1 MRIHRLLPSLLLLL
15 LPCYTARAQSQN
27 TVPWD
32 SSGNSQLNGL
42 YNFRQVVWI
51 VGDNAGN
58 LSRTVALYGTINF
71 DGKGN
76 YSLNGTV
83 SDSTASGLQSHNLSG
98 TYTISAGGL
107 GYMDNP
113 ALDKG
118 TVFGTVSQGVF
129 VGSST
134 EDGIN
139 DIFIAAPAGTTPPT
153 TSSFRGSYWVAEF
166 NFPTTTAQAR
176 DALFRINPDGQG
188 SLGAINAIGYI
199 GSSGTKISQTVNGAL
214 YDFQNGFATVSYGG
228 NLTNQNLIAG
238 NRNLY
243 ISPDG
248 NLIFGGSPTGA
259 DMFVG
264 VRALSGAP
272 TPGIFSNLYYQA
284 GVDLDQSQPNVA
296 TLHSYFGSL
305 NATAD
310 STIAHQRLLSG
321 FESNAYD
328 YTYSDP
334 FTLEADA
341 SYDDFLGLHYIIG
354 AGGAIR
360 IGFGTETLQGINIAL
375 KAPDFSGSGVF
386 LNPTGVVNAASSAP
400 FTVGVS
406 PGLFLSLY
414 GTNLAQT
421 TSVDGTFP
429 TTLGGV
435 QVMIN
440 NRPAPLYVVRPDL
453 ILGVVPFGTTE
464 TVAAIQVTSNGQ
476 KSNTVTVF
484 RTLTTPGVF
493 TNPPGGIGYA
503 AALHTTDFSVV
514 TPLNPAKPGETLA
527 VFLTGLGSVSPAVA
541 DGSPGPANP
550 TSSAVASMAAYLDGK
565 IANVSFSGLA
575 PTLVGLY
582 QMNIQVP
589 AGVRSGDRYLDIAG
603 PDSYN
608 SQAVIPISGGAA
620 DSAAPFE
627 KAAIST
633 SRRHGRNLLHR
644 PAPGSQ
650 PAPSRRRLTQ

>member
-1 MRIHRLLPSLLLLL
+1 MRHHIFPALLLL
-15 LPCYTARAQSQN
+15 LPLLFQAQAQSQD
-27 TVPWD
+27 TIPWD
-32 SSGNSQLNGL
+32 NSGNSQLNGV
-42 YNFRQVVWI
+42 YNFRQTVWI

-58 LSRTVALYGTINF
+58 LSRTVALYGTITF
-71 DGKGN
+71 DGNGN
-76 YSLNGTV
+76 YSLNATV
-83 SDSTASGLQSHNLSG
+83 SDSTATGLQSHSLSG
-98 TYTISAGGL
+98 SYSISASGL
-107 GYMDNP
+107 GYMNNP

-118 TVFGTVSQGVF
+118 TVFGMVSQGVF
-129 VGSST
+129 IGSST

-139 DIFIAAPAGTTPPT
+139 DIFVAAPAGATPPT

-166 NFPTTTAQAR
+166 NFPTSTAQAR

-188 SLGAINAIGYI
+188 SLGTINATGYI
-199 GSSGTKISQTVNGAL
+199 GNSGTRISQTVNGAL
-214 YDFQNGFATVSYGG
+214 YSFQNGVATLSYGG
-228 NLTNQNLIAG
+228 DLNNQTVIAG

-243 ISPDG
+243 VSPDG
-248 NLIFGGSPTGA
+248 NLIFGGSPAGA

-264 VRALSGAP
+264 VRALSGP
-272 TPGIFSNLYYQA
+272 PPPGIFSNLYYQA

-296 TLHSYFGSL
+296 SLHSYFGAL

-334 FTLEADA
+334 FTLDADA
-341 SYDDFLGLHYIIG
+341 TYDDFLGLHYVFG

-375 KAPDFSGSGVF
+375 KAPNFSGSGVF
-386 LNPTGVVNAASSAP
+386 LNPAGVVNAASSAP
-400 FTVGVS
+400 FTAGVS

-414 GTNLAQT
+414 GSNLAQS

-429 TTLGGV
+429 TSLGGV

-440 NRPAPLYVVRPDL
+440 NRPAPLYVVSPSL
-453 ILGVVPFGTTE
+453 ITAVVPFGTSE
-464 TVAAIQVTSNGQ
+464 SVAAIEVTSNGQ

-484 RTLTTPGVF
+484 TTLTSPGVF
-493 TNPPGGIGYA
+493 TKPPGGIGYA
-503 AALHTTDFSVV
+503 AALHTTDFSEV

-541 DGSPGPANP
+541 DGTPGPANP
-550 TSSAVASMAAYLDGK
+550 TSSAVASLAAYLDGK
-565 IANVSFSGLA
+565 TVNVSFAGLA

-582 QMNIQVP
+582 QMNLQIP
-589 AGVRSGDRYLDIAG
+589 ATVRSGDRYLDIAG

-608 SQAVIPISGGAA
+608 SEAVIPISGGAVGVT
-620 DSAAPFE
+620 APFVKE
-627 KAAIST
+627 AMSS
-633 SRRHGRNLLHR
+633 SRRHGRNLLRR
-644 PAPGSQ
+644 PAHGQ

>member
-1 MRIHRLLPSLLLLL
+1 MRHHIFPALLLL
-15 LPCYTARAQSQN
+15 LPLLFQAQAQSQD
-27 TVPWD
+27 TIPWD
-32 SSGNSQLNGL
+32 NSGNSQLNGV
-42 YNFRQVVWI
+42 YNFRQTVWI

-58 LSRTVALYGTINF
+58 LSRTVALYGTITF
-71 DGKGN
+71 DGNGN
-76 YSLNGTV
+76 YSLNATV
-83 SDSTASGLQSHNLSG
+83 SDSTATGLQSHSLSG
-98 TYTISAGGL
+98 SYSISASGL
-107 GYMDNP
+107 GYMNNP

-118 TVFGTVSQGVF
+118 TVFGMVSQGVF
-129 VGSST
+129 IGSST

-139 DIFIAAPAGTTPPT
+139 DIFVAAPAGATPPT

-166 NFPTTTAQAR
+166 NFPTSTAQAR

-188 SLGAINAIGYI
+188 SLGTINATGYI
-199 GSSGTKISQTVNGAL
+199 GNSGTRISQTVNGAL
-214 YDFQNGFATVSYGG
+214 YSFQNGVATLSYGG
-228 NLTNQNLIAG
+228 DLNNQTVIAG

-243 ISPDG
+243 VSPDG
-248 NLIFGGSPTGA
+248 NLIFGGSPAGA

-264 VRALSGAP
+264 VRALSGP
-272 TPGIFSNLYYQA
+272 PPPGIFSNLYYQA

-296 TLHSYFGSL
+296 SLHSYFGAL

-334 FTLEADA
+334 FTLDADA
-341 SYDDFLGLHYIIG
+341 TYDDFLGLHYVFG

-375 KAPDFSGSGVF
+375 KAPNFSGSGVF
-386 LNPTGVVNAASSAP
+386 LNPAGVVNAASSAP
-400 FTVGVS
+400 FTAGVS

-414 GTNLAQT
+414 GSNLAQS

-429 TTLGGV
+429 TSLGGV

-440 NRPAPLYVVRPDL
+440 NRPAPLYVVSPSL
-453 ILGVVPFGTTE
+453 ITAVVPFGTSE
-464 TVAAIQVTSNGQ
+464 SVAAIEVTSNGQ

-484 RTLTTPGVF
+484 TTLTSPGVF
-493 TNPPGGIGYA
+493 TKPPGGIGYA
-503 AALHTTDFSVV
+503 AALHTTDFSEV

-541 DGSPGPANP
+541 DGTPGPTNP
-550 TSSAVASMAAYLDGK
+550 TSSAVASLAAYLDGK
-565 IANVSFSGLA
+565 TVNVSFAGLA

-582 QMNIQVP
+582 QMNLQIP
-589 AGVRSGDRYLDIAG
+589 ATVRSGDRYLDIAG

-608 SQAVIPISGGAA
+608 SEAVIPISGGAVGVT
-620 DSAAPFE
+620 APFVKE
-627 KAAIST
+627 AMSS
-633 SRRHGRNLLHR
+633 SRRHGRNLLRR
-644 PAPGSQ
+644 PAHGQ

>member
-1 MRIHRLLPSLLLLL
+1 MRHHIFPALLLV
-15 LPCYTARAQSQN
+15 LPALFQAHAQTQN
-27 TVPWD
+27 TIPWD
-32 SSGNSQLNGL
+32 SSGNSQLNGV
-42 YNFRQVVWI
+42 YNFRQTVWI

-71 DGKGN
+71 DGNGG
-76 YSLNGTV
+76 YSLNALV
-83 SDSTASGLQSHNLSG
+83 SDSTASGLQSHNISG
-98 TYTISAGGL
+98 TYTISASGQ

-118 TVFGTVSQGVF
+118 KVFGLVSQGIF

-139 DIFIAAPAGTTPPT
+139 DLFIAAPAGAAAPT

-166 NFPTTTAQAR
+166 NFPTSTAQAR

-188 SLGAINAIGYI
+188 SLGTINATGYI
-199 GSSGTKISQTVNGAL
+199 GNSGAKVSQTVNGAL
-214 YDFQNGFATVSYGG
+214 YSFQSGFATLTYGG
-228 NLTNQNLIAG
+228 TLNNQTVIAG
-238 NRNLY
+238 SRNLY
-243 ISPDG
+243 VSPDG
-248 NLIFGGSPTGA
+248 NFIFGGSPAGA

-264 VRALSGAP
+264 VRALSGP
-272 TPGIFSNLYYQA
+272 PPPGIFSNLYYQA

-296 TLHSYFGSL
+296 SLHSYFGAL

-310 STIAHQRLLSG
+310 STLAHQRLLSG

-334 FTLEADA
+334 FTLDADA
-341 SYDDFLGLHYIIG
+341 SYDDFIGLHYIFG

-375 KAPDFSGSGVF
+375 KAPNFSGSGVF
-386 LNPTGVVNAASSAP
+386 LNPAGVVNAASSAP
-400 FTVGVS
+400 FTAGVS

-414 GTNLAQT
+414 GSNLAPS

-429 TTLGGV
+429 TSLGGV

-440 NRPAPLYVVRPDL
+440 NRPAPLYVVSPSL
-453 ILGVVPFGTTE
+453 ITAVVPFGTSE
-464 TVAAIQVTSNGQ
+464 SVAAIEVTSNGQ

-484 RTLTTPGVF
+484 TTNTSPGVF
-493 TNPPGGIGYA
+493 TKPPGGIGYA
-503 AALHTTDFSVV
+503 AALHTTDFSEV

-541 DGSPGPANP
+541 DGTPGPANP
-550 TSSAVASMAAYLDGK
+550 TSSAVSSLAAYLDGK
-565 IANVSFSGLA
+565 TANVSFAGLA

-608 SQAVIPISGGAA
+608 SEAVIPISGGAVGA
-620 DSAAPFE
+620 TAPFVKE
-627 KAAIST
+627 ATSL
-633 SRRHGRNLLHR
+633 SRRHGRNLLRR
-644 PAPGSQ
+644 PAHGSQ
-650 PAPSRRRLTQ
+650 PASSRRRLTQ

>member
-1 MRIHRLLPSLLLLL
+1 MRHHIFPALLLL
-15 LPCYTARAQSQN
+15 LPLLFQAQAQSQD
-27 TVPWD
+27 TILWD
-32 SSGNSQLNGL
+32 NSGNSQLNGV
-42 YNFRQVVWI
+42 YNFRQTVWI

-58 LSRTVALYGTINF
+58 LSRTVALYGTITF
-71 DGKGN
+71 DGNGN
-76 YSLNGTV
+76 YSLNATV
-83 SDSTASGLQSHNLSG
+83 SDSTATGLQSHSLSG
-98 TYTISAGGL
+98 SYSISASGL
-107 GYMDNP
+107 GYMNNP

-118 TVFGTVSQGVF
+118 TVFGMVSQGVF
-129 VGSST
+129 IGSST

-139 DIFIAAPAGTTPPT
+139 DIFVAAPAGATPPT

-166 NFPTTTAQAR
+166 NFPTSTAQAR

-188 SLGAINAIGYI
+188 SLGTINATGYI
-199 GSSGTKISQTVNGAL
+199 GNSGTRISQTVNGAL
-214 YDFQNGFATVSYGG
+214 YSFQNGVATLSYGG
-228 NLTNQNLIAG
+228 DLNNQTVIAG

-243 ISPDG
+243 VSPDG
-248 NLIFGGSPTGA
+248 NLIFGGSPAGA

-264 VRALSGAP
+264 VRALSGP
-272 TPGIFSNLYYQA
+272 PPPGIFSNLYYQA

-296 TLHSYFGSL
+296 SLHSYFGAL

-334 FTLEADA
+334 FTLDADA
-341 SYDDFLGLHYIIG
+341 TYDDFLGLHYVFG

-375 KAPDFSGSGVF
+375 KAPNFSGSGVF
-386 LNPTGVVNAASSAP
+386 LNPAGVVNAASSAP
-400 FTVGVS
+400 FTAGVS

-414 GTNLAQT
+414 GSNLAQS

-429 TTLGGV
+429 TSLGGV

-440 NRPAPLYVVRPDL
+440 NRPAPLYVVSPSL
-453 ILGVVPFGTTE
+453 ITAVVPFGTSE
-464 TVAAIQVTSNGQ
+464 SVAAIEVTSNGQ

-484 RTLTTPGVF
+484 TTLTSPGVF
-493 TNPPGGIGYA
+493 TKPPGGIGYA
-503 AALHTTDFSVV
+503 AALHTTDFSEV

-541 DGSPGPANP
+541 DGTPGPANP
-550 TSSAVASMAAYLDGK
+550 TSSAVSSLAAYLDGK
-565 IANVSFSGLA
+565 TVNVSFAGLA

-582 QMNIQVP
+582 QMNLQIP
-589 AGVRSGDRYLDIAG
+589 ATVRSGDRYLDIAG

-608 SQAVIPISGGAA
+608 SEAVIPISGGAVGVT
-620 DSAAPFE
+620 APFVKE
-627 KAAIST
+627 AMSS
-633 SRRHGRNLLHR
+633 SRRHGRNLLRR
-644 PAPGSQ
+644 PAHGQ

>member
-1 MRIHRLLPSLLLLL
+1 MRLHRFFPALLLVLL
-15 LPCYTARAQSQN
+15 SWYPARAQSQPSI
-27 TVPWD
+27 PWD
-32 SSGNSQLNGL
+32 NSGNSQLNGL

-58 LSRTVALYGTINF
+58 LSRSVALYGTINF
-71 DGKGN
+71 DGNGN
-76 YSLNGTV
+76 YTLNATV
-83 SDSTASGLQSHNLSG
+83 SDSTASGLQSHNISG

-118 TVFGTVSQGVF
+118 TVFGLVSQGVF

-139 DIFIAAPAGTTPPT
+139 DIFVAAPAGSTPPT

-166 NFPTTTAQAR
+166 NFPTAAAQAR

-188 SLGAINAIGYI
+188 NLGVINATGYI

-214 YDFQNGFATVSYGG
+214 YDFQNGFATISYGG
-228 NLTNQNLIAG
+228 TPTNQTLVAG

-248 NLIFGGSPTGA
+248 NLIFGGSPTAA

-296 TLHSYFGSL
+296 TLHSYYGAL

-321 FESNAYD
+321 FESFAYD

-334 FTLEADA
+334 FTLQADG

-375 KAPDFSGSGVF
+375 KAPTFSGSGVF
-386 LNPTGVVNAASSAP
+386 LNPAGVVNAASSAP

-414 GTNLAQT
+414 GSNLAQST
-421 TSVDGTFP
+421 VVDGTFP
-429 TTLGGV
+429 TSLGGV

-440 NRPAPLYVVRPDL
+440 NRPAPLHVVSPSL
-453 ILGVVPFGTTE
+453 ITAVVPFGTSE

-476 KSNTVTVF
+476 TSNTVTVF
-484 RTLTTPGVF
+484 ATTTTPGVF
-493 TNPPGGIGYA
+493 TKPPGGIGYA
-503 AALHTTDFSVV
+503 AALHTADFSEV

-527 VFLTGLGSVSPAVA
+527 VFLTGLGTVSPAVA

-550 TSSAVASMAAYLDGK
+550 TSSAVASTAAYFDGK
-565 IANVSFSGLA
+565 TANVSFAGLA

-589 AGVRSGDRYLDIAG
+589 ASVRSGDRYLDIAG

-608 SQAVIPISGGAA
+608 SQAVIPVSGGAA
-620 DSAAPFE
+620 DAPALLE
-627 KAAIST
+627 KEAVST
-633 SRRHGRNLLHR
+633 SRRLGRNLLHR
-644 PAPGSQ
+644 RAAASQ
-650 PAPSRRRLTQ
+650 PAPSRRRLKQ

>member
-1 MRIHRLLPSLLLLL
+1 MRHHIFPALLLL
-15 LPCYTARAQSQN
+15 LPLLFQAQAQSQD
-27 TVPWD
+27 TIPWD
-32 SSGNSQLNGL
+32 NSGNSQLNGV
-42 YNFRQVVWI
+42 YNFRQTVWI

-58 LSRTVALYGTINF
+58 LSRTVALYGTITF
-71 DGKGN
+71 DGNGN
-76 YSLNGTV
+76 YSLNATV
-83 SDSTASGLQSHNLSG
+83 SDSTATGLQSHSLSG
-98 TYTISAGGL
+98 SYSISASGL
-107 GYMDNP
+107 GYMNNP

-118 TVFGTVSQGVF
+118 TVFGMVSQGVF
-129 VGSST
+129 IGSST

-139 DIFIAAPAGTTPPT
+139 DIFVAAPAGATPPT

-166 NFPTTTAQAR
+166 NFPTSTAQAR

-188 SLGAINAIGYI
+188 SLGTINATGYI
-199 GSSGTKISQTVNGAL
+199 GNSGTRISQTVNGAL
-214 YDFQNGFATVSYGG
+214 YSFQNGVATLSYGG
-228 NLTNQNLIAG
+228 DLNNQTVIAG

-243 ISPDG
+243 VSPDG
-248 NLIFGGSPTGA
+248 NLIFGGSPAGA

-264 VRALSGAP
+264 VRALSGP
-272 TPGIFSNLYYQA
+272 PPPGIFSNLYYQA

-296 TLHSYFGSL
+296 SLHSYFGAL

-334 FTLEADA
+334 FTLDADA
-341 SYDDFLGLHYIIG
+341 TYDDFLGLHYVFG
-354 AGGAIR
+354 AGGVIR

-375 KAPDFSGSGVF
+375 KAPNFSGSGVF
-386 LNPTGVVNAASSAP
+386 LNPAGVVNAASSAP
-400 FTVGVS
+400 FTAGVS

-414 GTNLAQT
+414 GSNLAQS

-429 TTLGGV
+429 TSLGGV

-440 NRPAPLYVVRPDL
+440 NRPAPLYVVSPSL
-453 ILGVVPFGTTE
+453 ITAVVPFGTSE
-464 TVAAIQVTSNGQ
+464 SVAAIEVTSNGQ

-484 RTLTTPGVF
+484 TTLTSPGVF
-493 TNPPGGIGYA
+493 TKPPGGIGYA
-503 AALHTTDFSVV
+503 AALHTTDFSEV

-541 DGSPGPANP
+541 DGTPGPANP
-550 TSSAVASMAAYLDGK
+550 TSSAVASLAAYLDGK
-565 IANVSFSGLA
+565 TVNVSFAGLA

-582 QMNIQVP
+582 QMNLQIP
-589 AGVRSGDRYLDIAG
+589 ATVRSGDRYLDIAG

-608 SQAVIPISGGAA
+608 SEAVIPISGGAVGVT
-620 DSAAPFE
+620 APFVKE
-627 KAAIST
+627 AMSS
-633 SRRHGRNLLHR
+633 SRRHGRNLLRR
-644 PAPGSQ
+644 PAHGQ

>member
-1 MRIHRLLPSLLLLL
+1 MLLLL
-15 LPCYTARAQSQN
+15 LPCYTAQAQSQN
-27 TVPWD
+27 TIPWD
-32 SSGNSQLNGL
+32 NSGNSQLNGL

-58 LSRTVALYGTINF
+58 LSRSVALYGTINF
-71 DGKGN
+71 DGNGN
-76 YSLNGTV
+76 YSLNATV

-98 TYTISAGGL
+98 SYTISAAGL

-118 TVFGTVSQGVF
+118 TVFGLVAQGVF

-139 DIFIAAPAGTTPPT
+139 DMFIAAPAGATPPT

-199 GSSGTKISQTVNGAL
+199 GNSGAKITQTVNGAL
-214 YDFQNGFATVSYGG
+214 YAFQNGFATVSYGG
-228 NLTNQNLIAG
+228 NLTNQTLIAG

-248 NLIFGGSPTGA
+248 NLIFGGSPAGA

-264 VRALSGAP
+264 VRALSGPP

-284 GVDLDQSQPNVA
+284 GVDLDQSQPKVA

-321 FESNAYD
+321 FESSAYD

-334 FTLEADA
+334 FTLQADA

-375 KAPDFSGSGVF
+375 KAPGFTGSGVF
-386 LNPTGVVNAASSAP
+386 LNPAGVVNAASSAP

-414 GTNLAQT
+414 GSNLAQT
-421 TSVDGTFP
+421 SLVDGTFP
-429 TTLGGV
+429 TSLGGV

-440 NRPAPLYVVRPDL
+440 NRPAPIYSVSPGL
-453 ILGVVPFGTTE
+453 ITAVAPFGTTE
-464 TVAAIQVTSNGQ
+464 TVAAIQVTSGGQ

-484 RTLTTPGVF
+484 RTTTTPGVF

-565 IANVSFSGLA
+565 TANVSFSGLA

-589 AGVRSGDRYLDIAG
+589 AAVRSGDRYLDIAG

-620 DSAAPFE
+620 GAAASFE
-627 KAAIST
+627 KTAVST
-633 SRRHGRNLLHR
+633 SGRRGRSLLRR